1 MNNYFEQNY
10 TYLIES
16 LYRPLSHV
24 YLESDVTY
32 PHQYSVLDRED
43 FTMYETYSIDPDG
56 CEDADDAFSIYTVN
70 NTLFLAIH
78 IADPTEYIN
87 LESNTWKEII
97 NNVVTQYPSNRKPI
111 HMMPVKIMEK
121 SSLLVN
127 KEGNIKNAI
136 TILVSLNSN
145 TYVPE
150 KIKLLFTKI
159 RVKNENAFSYK
170 KASESIFTH
179 NDIYNALQI
188 SIVLQKLRSKKT
200 IGTKLNE
207 ISQSYVTFKNGT
219 PFLQKDGDYE
229 IVMKQMIAEFAI
241 LANSF
246 IGEYLKLNLEGKGIF
261 RTCNAKEWLLDK
273 KELSGDELLN
283 EIISNG
289 IRAEYLSENSSHDLV
304 GMPEYAHFTSPI
316 RRMSD
321 CVCHYLLKFIHLK
334 KENPDLKIPFNHEEL
349 NKLSNS
355 CLSAT
360 KSAKQL
366 QYKDT
371 KFRLIQ
377 AMYYLLCVRESV
389 TIQYYI
395 TSYTGLFL
403 NLIICKI
410 NNHDV
415 HLSYTLRTQKQTIEF
430 DNKKLY
436 ILNITNVQCPGT
448 YDEGSIPE
456 LDNEIFNLLSK
467 HSESIS

>member
-1 MNNYFEQNY
+1 MNDHFEQNY
-10 TYLIES
+10 VHLIES
-16 LYRPLSHV
+16 SYRSRSTTHF
-24 YLESDVTY
+24 ESDSTY
-32 PHQYSVLDRED
+32 PHQYSVLHRED

-56 CEDADDAFSIYTVN
+56 CEDADDAFSIFVKD

-87 LESNTWKEII
+87 LESNTWKDII

-111 HMMPVKIMEK
+111 HMMPIKIMEK
-121 SSLLVN
+121 ASLLVN
-127 KEGNIKNAI
+127 DEGDIKNAI
-136 TILVSLNSN
+136 TVLVSLNID
-145 TYVPE
+145 TYIPE
-150 KIKLLFTKI
+150 TMKLLFTTI
-159 RVKNENAFSYK
+159 RVKNENALSYK
-170 KASESIFTH
+170 KASESIFIN

-188 SIVLQKLRSKKT
+188 SIVLQKLRSTKT

-207 ISQSYVTFKNGT
+207 ISHSYVTFKNGI
-219 PFLQKDGDYE
+219 PFLQKDGEYE

-246 IGEYLKLNLEGKGIF
+246 VGEYLKLNMEGKGIF
-261 RTCNAKEWLLDK
+261 RTCSAKEWLLDK
-273 KELSGDELLN
+273 KDLSGDELLN

-289 IRAEYLSENSSHDLV
+289 IRAEYLSTNASHDLV

-321 CVCHYLLKFIHLK
+321 CVCHYLLKFIYLR
-334 KENPDLKIPFNHEEL
+334 KENPDLKMPFNNKEL
-349 NKLSNS
+349 DKLANS
-355 CLSAT
+355 CLSVT
-360 KSAKQL
+360 KSMKQL

-377 AMYYLLCVRESV
+377 SMYYMLCVREQLS
-389 TIQYYI
+389 IQYYI

-415 HLSYTLRTQKQTIEF
+415 HLSYTLRTKKQNFEF
-430 DNKKLY
+430 DNKKMYNLH
-436 ILNITNVQCPGT
+436 IKTVQCPGI
-448 YDEGSIPE
+448 YDGGSIPE
-456 LDNEIFNLLSK
+456 LDDEIFKFLTS
-467 HSESIS
+467 S